1 MPLRSGY
8 LAAMR
13 TRADGYLVD
22 TCEIDYP
29 THTSDGMGGW
39 TDTWTARGT
48 AIACYLQA
56 KDARDMSPSGDR
68 LTTFTEHTLFI
79 NNAGT
84 VVPGD
89 RVILEGHTY
98 YVEGV
103 VEEDS
108 LRAYKAA
115 KLTLETV

>member
-1 MPLRSGY
+1 
-8 LAAMR
+8 MR
-13 TRADGYLVD
+13 GRADGYLTD

-56 KDARDMSPSGDR
+56 KDVSDVSPSGDR
-68 LTTFTEHTLFI
+68 LTTFTQYTLFI

-84 VVPGD
+84 IEPGD
-89 RVILEGHTY
+89 RVILESRTY
-98 YVEGV
+98 AVEGV
-103 VEEDS
+103 VEEDT